1 MQEIATFIP
10 TTYVFEGMRA
20 FLIEG
25 VWRQDLLLQAL
36 GLNIIYLGLGMGA
49 FLFAFRAARTHGLL
63 LQAGE

>member
-1 MQEIATFIP
+1 MQDVASFIP

-20 FLIEG
+20 LLIEG

-36 GLNIIYLGLGMGA
+36 GLNVVYLGLGMGT
-49 FLFAFRAARTHGLL
+49 FLFAFRVARTHGLL